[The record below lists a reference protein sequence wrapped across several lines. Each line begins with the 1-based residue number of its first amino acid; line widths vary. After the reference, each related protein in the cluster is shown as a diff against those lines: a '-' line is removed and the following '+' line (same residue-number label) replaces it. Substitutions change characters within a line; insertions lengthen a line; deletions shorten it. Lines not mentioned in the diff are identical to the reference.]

1 MSETKKLNK
10 VGLSQVWAKIV
21 ANFVAKQ
28 DGKELVD
35 TTLIQ
40 KLNNMK
46 ADGEANVIEKV
57 SVNGVELSVSEKGVD
72 ITVPTG
78 TLAGLDEVGQEQL
91 SAALAAVI
99 AGKATRQLPWQ
110 DMALQML
117 IQKRRL
123 MQLSMQRLQVC
134 IRCRGQ
140 LLLLICQSRPKK
152 KDMCIMSQMALLQT
166 IHSWKKNRV
175 KSFRLEQMLF
185 IRLMDGMP
193 WQEHMTLAAIC

>member
-72 ITVPTG
+72 ITVPT
-78 TLAGLDEVGQEQL
+78 
-91 SAALAAVI
+91 
-99 AGKATRQLPWQ
+99 W
-110 DMALQML
+110 
-117 IQKRRL
+117 
-123 MQLSMQRLQVC
+123 
-134 IRCRGQ
+134 
-140 LLLLICQSRPKK
+140 
-152 KDMCIMSQMALLQT
+152 
-166 IHSWKKNRV
+166 
-175 KSFRLEQMLF
+175 
-185 IRLMDGMP
+185 
-193 WQEHMTLAAIC
+193 